1 MNANNNGITSEAN
14 AAFKRLAFQ
23 FPSKHKYHK
32 QNSILFIKPGPEIHS
47 TFWTTYMI
55 KYNSVLVTDFASRI
69 CHKSSLS

>member
-47 TFWTTYMI
+47 TF
-55 KYNSVLVTDFASRI
+55 
-69 CHKSSLS
+69 